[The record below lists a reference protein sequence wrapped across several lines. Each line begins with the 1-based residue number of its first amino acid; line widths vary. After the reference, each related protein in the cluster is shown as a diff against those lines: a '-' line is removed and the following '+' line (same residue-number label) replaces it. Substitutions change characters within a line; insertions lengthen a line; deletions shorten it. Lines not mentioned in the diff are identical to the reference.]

1 MFPRDHFQL
10 ILAVFHKVEN
20 KNLSAPGEPGYGP
33 FAKFQ
38 PVVEH
43 ASRIL
48 RHRDTPHQQLSVVER
63 LVGPNNHTQFL
74 QYFPTTFPT
83 TTVTVIAV

>member
-1 MFPRDHFQL
+1 MFPRDRIQL
-10 ILAVFHKVEN
+10 TLTSFHKVDN
-20 KNLSAPGEPGYGP
+20 KNLDAPGEPGYGQ

-38 PVVEH
+38 PLVEH

-48 RHRDTPHQQLSVVER
+48 RHHDTPHQQLSVAEI

-74 QYFPTTFPT
+74 QCFPTTFPAT
-83 TTVTVIAV
+83 TITVLAV